1 MVKILIHRSLSAEK
15 KQKLLLI
22 QELQRETPRKQLETL
37 DVSMNFSQLI
47 IFLNLPVHFK
57 HSYDEPLS

>member
-47 IFLNLPVHFK
+47 IFFK
-57 HSYDEPLS
+57 SPRSLQTFVR